1 MSGIRD
7 LSVIETAPQERKP
20 VATAVLRRDTEHLRR
35 ILQRE
40 LEREGQVFWVYN
52 RVQGL
57 DRVRDYVRSLVPDAR
72 IGMAHGQMGEVELE
86 ENMHKFWHGDLDIL
100 VCTSIVESGLD
111 FPRANTLIVD
121 QAQMFGLG
129 QLYQLRGRV
138 GRSDRQ
144 AYAFF
149 IVPDEDRLTPLAEE
163 RLRIVMDMDYLGA
176 GFQVALEDLRLRGA
190 GNILGEVQSGHMT
203 RVGLDLYLEMLE
215 EAVARLKGTPTAL
228 ETETELNLGLPAHI
242 PQTYIDDGRERLR
255 CYKALTSAPS
265 GAAREEAALAM
276 RDRFGPYPPEV
287 ANFLAVLDFKQF
299 LCSLQVQ
306 RADIS
311 PDHVRLT
318 WAEGQRAV
326 APERLV
332 ALAAATPG
340 ARLLPP
346 AGLLLPLPEGDA
358 GAGLRVLREKLESA
372 RRASGDAGAQA

>member
-1 MSGIRD
+1 M
-7 LSVIETAPQERKP
+7 
-20 VATAVLRRDTEHLRR
+20 
-35 ILQRE
+35 LQRE
-40 LEREGQVFWVYN
+40 LAREGQIFWVYN

-57 DRVRDYVRSLVPDAR
+57 ERVCEYVRSLVPDAR
-72 IGMAHGQMGEVELE
+72 IGMAHGQMGEVDLE
-86 ENMHKFWHGDLDIL
+86 ENMHKFWHGELDIL

-111 FPRANTLIVD
+111 FPRANTLVVD

-149 IVPDEDRLTPLAEE
+149 VVPDEERLTPIAEE
-163 RLRIVMDMDYLGA
+163 RLRIIMDMDYLGA
-176 GFQVALEDLRLRGA
+176 GFQVAMEDLRLRGA
-190 GNILGEVQSGHMT
+190 GNILGEVQSGHMG

-215 EAVARLKGTPTAL
+215 EAVARLKGTPAAL

-255 CYKALTSAPS
+255 CYKSLASASS

-311 PDHVRLT
+311 LDHVRLT
-318 WAEGQRAV
+318 WMEGQQVA
-326 APERLV
+326 APERIV
-332 ALAAATPG
+332 ALASSTPG

-346 AGLLLPLPEGDA
+346 AGLFLPLPDGDFS
-358 GAGLRVLREKLESA
+358 AGLRALREKLESVRVA
-372 RRASGDAGAQA
+372 PAGEQA